1 MKFWRKL
8 TELRAVNAEAA
19 KVNEE
24 ILQQAGRDH
33 ETALR
38 MRDHVS
44 RQAER
49 LVTGDSRNH
58 YSESLTKA
66 FRGRTA

>member
-1 MKFWRKL
+1 MNFLRRL
-8 TELRAVNAEAA
+8 TELRQVNADAA
-19 KVNEE
+19 KANEA
-24 ILQQAGRDH
+24 ILEQAGKDH

-38 MRDHVS
+38 MREHVS
-44 RQAER
+44 RQTER
-49 LVTGDSRNH
+49 LVHGDARNH